1 MGQYGERY
9 DQTERSMTRRN
20 STKAVSAPLLV
31 ATFAVAVM
39 PVPNASAFERRNVVC
54 DLEDLTRKISLR
66 VDPEAGY
73 VCDVLYE
80 KPDEGDTREVL
91 WSARNSVDYCEPRFV
106 GLVEQLAERGWT
118 CDYADEPV
126 DSADRPAIGAAKMDR
141 QDDDETT
148 SEGTRGKFRDWC
160 VADVASGENIDGG
173 GSVKG
178 YCDCVARGMDSHGL
192 SEEDAQLI
200 FDGLSSLNTDGESE
214 SADIGKRL
222 NTLAANYE
230 SVVEFCR

>member
-1 MGQYGERY
+1 MSPRIFP
-9 DQTERSMTRRN
+9 R
-20 STKAVSAPLLV
+20 AVPMPFLAAIVVV
-31 ATFAVAVM
+31 AATQ
-39 PVPNASAFERRNVVC
+39 VPDASAFERRNVVC

-106 GLVEQLAERGWT
+106 GLVEQLAERGWV

-126 DSADRPAIGAAKMDR
+126 DSADRPEIGAAKMDR
-141 QDDDETT
+141 RDDDETT
-148 SEGTRGKFRDWC
+148 SEGTTGKFRDWC
-160 VADVASGENIDGG
+160 VADAVSGNNVDGK

-178 YCDCVARGMDSHGL
+178 YCDCVAEGMDSHGL
-192 SEEDAQLI
+192 SEEDAQVI
-200 FDGLSSLNTDGESE
+200 FNGLSSLPVDGEGE
-214 SADIGKRL
+214 SSDIDKRL

-230 SVVEFCR
+230 SVVESCR